1 MINTLSSIRDQEI
14 VASLLRYEE
23 RGLSLLYQNYS
34 SSINGVIHRIVRSD
48 DVAAEVLNDVF
59 LKVFNNIASFDE
71 NKSKLYTWIARIAR
85 NASID
90 KLRSAEYK
98 KKGVTS
104 SMDANPFLENSSVTN
119 ESMDYINLSKILE
132 VLDNDTKRMVEMIYL
147 EGYTYD
153 DCGSELEVP
162 VSTVKTKVRR
172 ALMKLRTFLKDD
184 INTYM
189 SLWIVILFT
198 YLIQLFK

>member
-1 MINTLSSIRDQEI
+1 MIKSLSGNRDQEI

-23 RGLSLLYQNYS
+23 KGLSLLYQNYS
-34 SSINGVIHRIVRSD
+34 GSINGVIHRIVKSE

-59 LKVFNNIASFDE
+59 LKVFNSISSFDE
-71 NKSKLYTWIARIAR
+71 SKSKLYTWIARIAR

-98 KKGVTS
+98 KKSVTS
-104 SMDANPFLENSSVTN
+104 SMDANPFLENNSATN
-119 ESMDYINLSKILE
+119 DSMDYINLSKILE
-132 VLDNDTKRMVEMIYL
+132 VLDNETKRMVEMIYL

-153 DCGSELEVP
+153 DCGNELEVP

-198 YLIQLFK
+198 YLVQLFK